1 MNMVEGIRGKK
12 RWKGSHSVTHE
23 VISQIDDDCDGK
35 NVNMEIDME
44 ASNESDGEPK
54 LKKKRENLTSGDDIE
69 MIDENQSVEEKVE
82 DDSLAI
88 VCSECGEMF
97 VAASNLATH
106 ILTKHRM
113 GWARCPPDLVWEK
126 TLVLRK

>member
-1 MNMVEGIRGKK
+1 
-12 RWKGSHSVTHE
+12 
-23 VISQIDDDCDGK
+23 
-35 NVNMEIDME
+35 ME
-44 ASNESDGEPK
+44 ASNESNGEPK
-54 LKKKRENLTSGDDIE
+54 LKKKRENLSSDNGIE
-69 MIDENQSVEEKVE
+69 MIDEDQSVDEIV
-82 DDSLAI
+82 AI

-126 TLVLRK
+126 ALVWRK